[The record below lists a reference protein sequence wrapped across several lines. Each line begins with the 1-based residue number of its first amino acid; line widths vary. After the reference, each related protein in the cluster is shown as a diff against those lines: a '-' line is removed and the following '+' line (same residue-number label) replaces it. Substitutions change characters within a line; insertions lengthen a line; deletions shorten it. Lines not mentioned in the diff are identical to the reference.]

1 MGMIEDKLFIFCMFQ
16 FIKVDS
22 KQIQATFTVC
32 YYFWF
37 KIMRCYGNVMG
48 IVLWSNVEDLIYF
61 LVTIKK
67 KEFKY

>member
-32 YYFWF
+32 YYFW
-37 KIMRCYGNVMG
+37 IQNNEM
-48 IVLWSNVEDLIYF
+48 LWKRNGHNFMVKCRRFNIFFGYH
-61 LVTIKK
+61 
-67 KEFKY
+67 